1 MAQDTSKVS
10 SMLQKYPLRE
20 LLFSMAQG
28 IIDSQRKL
36 DAISLQALYRALDN
50 PISNKS
56 GQSANLLELG
66 LVPNFY
72 QFEKVVIKVS
82 VEVRMSE
89 ETMTEKS
96 VGFGIGYGGLP
107 PSIPPASTPT
117 VPPRMPF

>member
-20 LLFSMAQG
+20 LLFTMAQG

-36 DAISLQALYRALDN
+36 DALSLQALYRALDN
-50 PISNKS
+50 PITNKG

-82 VEVRMSE
+82 VEIKMSE
-89 ETMTEKS
+89 ESTTDKS
-96 VGFGIGYGGLP
+96 FGFGIGYGGLP
-107 PSIPPASTPT
+107 PSPTAAPPS
-117 VPPRMPF
+117 VPPYRPF

>member
-10 SMLQKYPLRE
+10 SMLQNYPLRD

-28 IIDSQRKL
+28 IIESQRKL

-50 PISNKS
+50 PITNKG

-82 VEVRMSE
+82 VEIKMSE
-89 ETMTEKS
+89 ESTTEKS
-96 VGFGIGYGGLP
+96 MGFGIGYGGLP
-107 PSIPPASTPT
+107 PTTPGLSPTLTPPVRPI
-117 VPPRMPF
+117 